1 MAQFPEGWDP
11 EAPGSRFTRRP
22 ALAIASR
29 PGGKSVHDVG
39 SDTGD
44 AQRVVVETIDEEFLR
59 GDEAL
64 GEARILDG
72 GRGRGAEGWVPV
84 IEWMVNALG
93 EGLVGAAASYAM
105 LRAGRRFRELRTR
118 LVDAHVDLLVSRGA
132 AEVLAVEHVVRAGM
146 EKEGALDVESVTEA
160 SFMGGG
166 TPPEMNYVGADPWL
180 VSLLNADRTRRYVV
194 GVQPDGSV
202 VGPLVLPLNELQA
215 AYLPRRDDCL

>member
-29 PGGKSVHDVG
+29 PGGKSVYDPG

-44 AQRVVVETIDEEFLR
+44 AQRVVAETIGDEFLR

-84 IEWMVNALG
+84 IEWMNALG
-93 EGLVGAAASYAM
+93 EGLVGASASYVM
-105 LRAGRRFRELRTR
+105 LRGGRRLAELLSR
-118 LVDAHVDLLVSRGA
+118 LGEANVDLLVSRGA
-132 AEVLAVEHVVRAGM
+132 AEVLAVEHVVRAKM
-146 EKEGALDVESVTEA
+146 EKEGALDVESVVEA
-160 SFMGGG
+160 SLMGGG

-202 VGPLVLPLNELQA
+202 VGVLVLPLNELQA
-215 AYLPRRDDCL
+215 AYLPRRDDYL

>member
-1 MAQFPEGWDP
+1 MARFPEGWDP

-29 PGGKSVHDVG
+29 RGGKSVYDPG

-44 AQRVVVETIDEEFLR
+44 AQRVVTETIDEEFLR

-64 GEARILDG
+64 GEARIVDG

-84 IEWMVNALG
+84 IEWVGNATAQ
-93 EGLVGAAASYAM
+93 GLVGAAASYAM
-105 LRAGRRFRELRTR
+105 LRTGRRLRELRRR
-118 LVDAHVDLLVSRGA
+118 LGDADIDLLVSRGA

-146 EKEGALDVESVTEA
+146 ENEGALDVESVAEA
-160 SFMGGG
+160 SFIGGG

-180 VSLLNADRTRRYVV
+180 VALLNADRTRRYVV

-202 VGPLVLPLNELQA
+202 AGVLVLPLNELQA
-215 AYLPRRDDCL
+215 AYLPRRDDYV